1 MRSILVVNLDPLL
14 SDVFDLIEAFKD
26 MGTEYFMTVSA
37 VKAFN
42 KGILLWFARLDKF
55 EFNALR
61 LTPTHKN
68 GRPKFTPVI

>member
-1 MRSILVVNLDPLL
+1 MRTILVVAVDPFLSNFTNLL
-14 SDVFDLIEAFKD
+14 ERFKD
-26 MGTEYFMTVSA
+26 VGIEYFMAIGA

-68 GRPKFTPVI
+68 GRPKFTPVV